1 MQCKKFCKEG
11 RIGVKKDGG
20 GSSSAYVCLF
30 CSSVYPFLIQQLFIL
45 IFLSHHK
52 KQECQKK
59 ISVGMAFWKLLVLIS
74 RLFCD
79 ILASH
84 SSGGSCVPC
93 KATSTSFFRHR
104 MSMQTRRRKRW
115 RRRRR
120 RQRLRNEN
128 VLYLATLTVVADFLF
143 TRAVFIYLYILLTF

>member
-11 RIGVKKDGG
+11 RLGVKKDGG

-30 CSSVYPFLIQQLFIL
+30 CSSVYPFLIQQLCIL

-52 KQECQKK
+52 KQECQKR

-74 RLFCD
+74 RIFCD

-84 SSGGSCVPC
+84 SSGGSCVSC
-93 KATSTSFFRHR
+93 KAISTSFF
-104 MSMQTRRRKRW
+104 SVTECQCKREEEKDEEGGGGGSVF
-115 RRRRR
+115 
-120 RQRLRNEN
+120 RNEN
-128 VLYLATLTVVADFLF
+128 VLYLATLTVVADSLF
-143 TRAVFIYLYILLTF
+143 TRGRVYLSLHLA